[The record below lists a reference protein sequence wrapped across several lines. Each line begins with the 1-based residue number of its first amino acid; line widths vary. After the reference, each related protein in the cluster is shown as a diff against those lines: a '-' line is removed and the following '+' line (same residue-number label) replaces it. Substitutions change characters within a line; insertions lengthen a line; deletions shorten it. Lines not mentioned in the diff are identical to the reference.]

1 MGIFLHTAKTLNI
14 TIMKW
19 ITRLLAMALLI
30 HSCSPLEIFP
40 STKGYEWDIDTTN
53 IFVSTDKFSRVE
65 LLGKRIPPKVVWSAS
80 PEGVVTL
87 EPNSQGCTVRYLSDG
102 EGTITASYGDTQRRC
117 TFVSEYYSHTGLH
130 MKINGQERYF
140 PMIEHNGEGD
150 GIGKI
155 TRIYHFKVPRDT
167 LRIEIK
173 DFIPQESRDKIVVKN
188 IYLTDSGH
196 HYGCNKFLN
205 YNDPFRVSDSAISYR
220 DTSPNFWKVK
230 GVYMEQY
237 ALAQY
242 PEVTDVTLEINTD
255 AFENSYGESCCFRVI
270 FTPQ

>member
-1 MGIFLHTAKTLNI
+1 
-14 TIMKW
+14 MKW

-40 STKGYEWDIDTTN
+40 STKEYEWDMDTTN

-65 LLGKRIPPKVVWSAS
+65 LLGKRIPPKVAWSAS

-87 EPNSQGCTVRYLSDG
+87 EPDSQGCTVRYLSDG
-102 EGTITASYGDTQRRC
+102 EGTITASYSQAERIC
-117 TFVSEYYSHTGLH
+117 TFTSEYYSHTGLH

-155 TRIYHFKVPRDT
+155 TRIYYCKVPRDT

-196 HYGCNKFLN
+196 HYGCNRFLN
-205 YNDPFRVSDSAISYR
+205 YKDPFRVSDSAVSYR
-220 DTSPNFWKVK
+220 DTIPNFCKIK
-230 GVYMEQY
+230 GGYMEQY
-237 ALAQY
+237 ALALY
-242 PEVTDVTLEINTD
+242 PEVSIVTLEINTN